1 MAISGEHRSDMSM
14 SDAFLPEGPR
24 GNTAHD
30 DALDREDVDLDAEA
44 GADHLSDDV
53 AGARGPHADDAGDGE
68 PPARATSFRP
78 PTGTS
83 VDPADD

>member
-1 MAISGEHRSDMSM
+1 MSM

-24 GNTAHD
+24 SNTAHN

-44 GADHLSDDV
+44 GADHLADDV
-53 AGARGPHADDAGDGE
+53 AGTRGPRADDDGE
-68 PPARATSFRP
+68 PPVRATSFRT